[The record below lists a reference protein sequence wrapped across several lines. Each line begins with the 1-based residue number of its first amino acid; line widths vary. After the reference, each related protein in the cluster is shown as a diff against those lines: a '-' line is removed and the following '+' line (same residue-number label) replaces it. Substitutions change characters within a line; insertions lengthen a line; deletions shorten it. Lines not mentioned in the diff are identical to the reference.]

1 MDAFESRAPLLPE
14 ILSLHG
20 RWRSGREAVVCG
32 DRRERWDEFAAT
44 LHRFANALHERRI
57 GAHDRVAVLMSNGL
71 PMVHALFGTLDAG
84 AVSVPLNTS
93 ISDEALLA
101 MLRDAGAS
109 AIVATAD
116 QRPRIDALRDRLD
129 ETVRLYLLAGE
140 EAPGWTAWNAFLA
153 TADAHPPSVTLRDDD
168 LLNIIYS
175 SGTTGVPKGIAHTHR
190 GRRDWTYDLA
200 IALRYDGGA
209 RTLASLGL
217 YSNISWVAMLCTFLA
232 GGTLV
237 VQEHFAA
244 DAFLDIV
251 RRERITHTAVVPVQL
266 QRLVERMQVGPA
278 EVASLRAIMCCGSPL
293 HEELKQEVFR
303 RFPCGVIEL
312 YGLTEGVITTLDPED
327 AEGRWASVGKPLLG
341 TDLRIVDD
349 SGRELSAGECG
360 EIVGRGRITM
370 PGYYNRPEATA
381 DATWIDEQGRPWLR
395 TGDIGRLDEEGFL
408 YIVDRKKD
416 MILSGGQNIYP
427 ADIEAVLQRHPE
439 VAEVAVIAVASQKWG
454 ETPLAVVVPRA
465 GTAPDAADLTAW
477 INERVGR
484 QQRVTGV
491 VFRDSLPRN
500 PNGKILKRELRA
512 EYAAGWASQR
522 STS

>member
-1 MDAFESRAPLLPE
+1 MDAFEARAPLLPE

-20 RWRSGREAVVCG
+20 RWRRGREAVVCG
-32 DRRERWDEFAAT
+32 DRREHWDEFAAT
-44 LHRFANALHERRI
+44 LHRFANALHAHGV
-57 GAHDRVAVLMSNGL
+57 GARDRVAVLMSNGL

-84 AVSVPLNTS
+84 AVSVPINTS

-116 QRPRIDALRDRLD
+116 QRPRIDALRDRHGD
-129 ETVRLYLLAGE
+129 TTRLYLPADAG
-140 EAPGWTAWNAFLA
+140 APRWTARHAFLA
-153 TADAHPPSVTLRDDD
+153 TGVADPPRVTLREDD

-190 GRRDWTYDLA
+190 GRRDWAYDLA
-200 IALRYDGGA
+200 VALRYDGGA
-209 RTLASLGL
+209 RTLASIGL

-237 VQEHFAA
+237 VQEHFEAA
-244 DAFLDIV
+244 AFLDIV
-251 RRERITHTAVVPVQL
+251 RRERITHTAVVPVQV
-266 QRLVERMQVGPA
+266 QRLVEHLQSGS
-278 EVASLRAIMCCGSPL
+278 EQVASLRAMMCCGSPL
-293 HEELKQEVFR
+293 HASLKQEAFR

-341 TDLRIVDD
+341 TDIRIIDD
-349 SGRELSAGECG
+349 SGRELPAGSCG

-381 DATWIDEQGRPWLR
+381 EATWTDEQGRPWLR

-416 MILSGGQNIYP
+416 MILSGGQNVYP
-427 ADIEAVLQRHPE
+427 ADIELVMLAHPE
-439 VAEVAVIAVASQKWG
+439 VAEVAVIAVPSERWG
-454 ETPLAVVVPRA
+454 ETPLAVVVPKT
-465 GTAPDAADLTAW
+465 GCELDAAALVAW
-477 INERVGR
+477 TNERVGR
-484 QQRVTGV
+484 QQRVSGV
-491 VFRDSLPRN
+491 VLRDSLPRN

-512 EYAAGWASQR
+512 EFVRA
-522 STS
+522 

>member
-14 ILSLHG
+14 ILALHG
-20 RWRSGREAVVCG
+20 RWRRGREAVVCG
-32 DRRERWDEFAAT
+32 DRREHWDEFAAT
-44 LHRFANALHERRI
+44 LHRFANALHARGV
-57 GAHDRVAVLMSNGL
+57 GARDRVAVLMSNGL

-116 QRPRIDALRDRLD
+116 QHPRIDALRNRLG
-129 ETVRLYLLAGE
+129 EAVRLYLLADA
-140 EAPGWTAWNAFLA
+140 EAPGWTTWNAFLA
-153 TADAHPPSVTLRDDD
+153 TADAEPPRVTLREDD

-190 GRRDWTYDLA
+190 GRRDWAYDLA
-200 IALRYDGGA
+200 VALRYDGGA
-209 RTLASLGL
+209 RTLASIGL

-237 VQEHFAA
+237 VQQRFEA
-244 DAFLDIV
+244 DAFVDIV
-251 RRERITHTAVVPVQL
+251 RRERVTHTAVVPVQL
-266 QRLVERMQVGPA
+266 QRLVERLQAGPA
-278 EVASLRAIMCCGSPL
+278 GISSLRAMMCCGSPL
-293 HEELKQEVFR
+293 HASLKQEVFR

-341 TDLRIVDD
+341 TDLRIIDD
-349 SGRELSAGECG
+349 AGRAVPAGTCG

-381 DATWIDEQGRPWLR
+381 DATWTDEHGRPWLR

-416 MILSGGQNIYP
+416 MILSGGQNVYP
-427 ADIEAVLQRHPE
+427 ADIELVMLAHPA
-439 VAEVAVIAVASQKWG
+439 VAEVAVIAVPSERWG
-454 ETPLAVVVPRA
+454 ETPLAVVVPKT
-465 GTAPDAADLTAW
+465 GCEPDAAALAAW
-477 INERVGR
+477 TNERVGR
-484 QQRVTGV
+484 QQRVSGV
-491 VFRDSLPRN
+491 VLRDSLPRN

-512 EYAAGWASQR
+512 EFARA
-522 STS
+522 